1 VGIVTEKLIA
11 ILREQIDQRG
21 TVVWFDPA
29 RDYAG
34 VAAAL
39 TIDQV
44 GAETIL
50 RYDPGVGFFD
60 LRHTLES
67 IWQSIELNAAPKLLI
82 YVPLAQTE
90 THHALI
96 EYQVGGGVMQ
106 PDQQP
111 PECNTALAA
120 VTRLALEAIFP
131 TARLEEIAADV
142 VARKLSLDE
151 LDQLAERGSEAQ
163 TGALAVIFGTGNV
176 TEVVLAFLS
185 SADLDTRLAEKRA
198 EPDMAKLLSETL
210 GIDLNSLQAGK
221 DLRARAARQIL
232 VTDFIHSLEGAAA
245 DMPASLK
252 TFPLAQQP
260 VARQAAIDLAQQW
273 RNRRDIAPSYVDWAK
288 RIQAEL
294 GIGTLSLS
302 LEALARTE
310 TFPTAELRLQSL
322 VEEALIKRATIT
334 LIDLVRERIN
344 GFWSSQ
350 QPETKTR
357 WEVILNAGRV
367 LQEAARIESG
377 LKGKQWSGSK
387 LFAQYVYGETPW
399 CSLDTVQRHLE
410 RDIHRYELNLQ
421 NQDSLQRLI
430 ALASQQYATIL
441 NRLAELFVGAYR
453 DEQFELPDV
462 QLQVDIYRDFVAP
475 RARTTRVAYILVDA
489 FRFEM
494 AREFHAIVEAMEPT
508 WQSELTPA
516 LATPPTITDIGMA
529 ALMPGAEDGLLLKA
543 ERETLIPFIGGKA
556 IRNAKGRF
564 ERLQVALADDVLV
577 LTLDDIAPLR
587 KPKISKDLQ
596 KARFAVV
603 TASDD
608 IDGLGENMPQ
618 KARRSIDEVL
628 NLLRRGLSALFNA
641 GFREVVITADH
652 GFILADRLEDSQ
664 KIDAPEGQQVL
675 LKRRVWIGR
684 GGALHDAV
692 MQVPLSAFGIGGD
705 LELAT
710 PLGLAVFKV
719 QGGNAEYF
727 HGGLALQEI
736 VIPVLVISA
745 TSSPTQATP
754 SPLRWTLTLGSHKIT
769 SPYVSVTVEAS
780 SNALFQVDLPSVRVE
795 IRDRQQTLSVPVSAS
810 YGFQEATKDVKLA
823 LGKTAQEIEKNTIM
837 VFLSEKTDSHTVDVH
852 LLDANTGLSL
862 HRLENVESALSL
874 FN

>member
-1 VGIVTEKLIA
+1 
-11 ILREQIDQRG
+11 
-21 TVVWFDPA
+21 
-29 RDYAG
+29 
-34 VAAAL
+34 
-39 TIDQV
+39 
-44 GAETIL
+44 
-50 RYDPGVGFFD
+50 
-60 LRHTLES
+60 
-67 IWQSIELNAAPKLLI
+67 
-82 YVPLAQTE
+82 
-90 THHALI
+90 
-96 EYQVGGGVMQ
+96 
-106 PDQQP
+106 
-111 PECNTALAA
+111 
-120 VTRLALEAIFP
+120 
-131 TARLEEIAADV
+131 
-142 VARKLSLDE
+142 
-151 LDQLAERGSEAQ
+151 
-163 TGALAVIFGTGNV
+163 
-176 TEVVLAFLS
+176 
-185 SADLDTRLAEKRA
+185 
-198 EPDMAKLLSETL
+198 
-210 GIDLNSLQAGK
+210 
-221 DLRARAARQIL
+221 
-232 VTDFIHSLEGAAA
+232 
-245 DMPASLK
+245 
-252 TFPLAQQP
+252 
-260 VARQAAIDLAQQW
+260 
-273 RNRRDIAPSYVDWAK
+273 
-288 RIQAEL
+288 
-294 GIGTLSLS
+294 
-302 LEALARTE
+302 
-310 TFPTAELRLQSL
+310 
-322 VEEALIKRATIT
+322 
-334 LIDLVRERIN
+334 
-344 GFWSSQ
+344 
-350 QPETKTR
+350 
-357 WEVILNAGRV
+357 
-367 LQEAARIESG
+367 
-377 LKGKQWSGSK
+377 
-387 LFAQYVYGETPW
+387 
-399 CSLDTVQRHLE
+399 
-410 RDIHRYELNLQ
+410 
-421 NQDSLQRLI
+421 
-430 ALASQQYATIL
+430 
-441 NRLAELFVGAYR
+441 
-453 DEQFELPDV
+453 
-462 QLQVDIYRDFVAP
+462 
-475 RARTTRVAYILVDA
+475 
-489 FRFEM
+489 
-494 AREFHAIVEAMEPT
+494 
-508 WQSELTPA
+508 